1 MNELRVQIM
10 NKSGTKR
17 KHTIGVRHTTGV
29 FLLRR
34 VWVCVSAIDRFS
46 HPGLVLDTEY

>member
-1 MNELRVQIM
+1 MNKLRVQKM
-10 NKSGTKR
+10 NESGTKG

-34 VWVCVSAIDRFS
+34 VWVCVSAIDHFS